1 MMSRIEPIRRSDLP
15 RRPQRADPGAA
26 QAAEAAEA
34 VDPAR
39 LPVPVTRVPRIEPRA
54 GRLDGRAELTAQLIG
69 QDGARRGLRAG
80 REAFDAASSLYNRT
94 EWSGAKDR
102 RARKGA
108 AASTEV

>member
-26 QAAEAAEA
+26 QAAEAVE
-34 VDPAR
+34 PAR